1 MFLDSQPKL
10 LAHLQEL
17 STERIIRDAL
27 TDAVPVAPDREIIDP
42 GGTFKWLS
50 LMSICMVILGFV
62 TGFRE
67 IVKER
72 PMLDLERRH
81 GLRFTAYVVAK
92 VAALALLLAVQ
103 IAIFTASVEL
113 GLMIRGFFGG
123 EAPAEI
129 YRRGAIVSAS
139 YNWLAAVACAT
150 IGLIVSACVRS
161 TDKGV
166 LAVPLLITPQ
176 ILLGATILPIK
187 GGLLK
192 VLAMLFSPLYWAHR
206 GCRSEG
212 PGVPVFWR
220 NLGDYDPALW
230 IPYAAL
236 LAQILVATVI
246 TILVLRW
253 QEWSVLGRNRPVR

>member
-1 MFLDSQPKL
+1 
-10 LAHLQEL
+10 
-17 STERIIRDAL
+17 
-27 TDAVPVAPDREIIDP
+27 
-42 GGTFKWLS
+42 
-50 LMSICMVILGFV
+50 MSICMVILGFV

-81 GLRFTAYVVAK
+81 GLRFAAYVIAK
-92 VAALALLLAVQ
+92 VAALAVVLAVQ
-103 IAIFTASVEL
+103 VMIFRSAAEL
-113 GLMIRGFFGG
+113 GFLIREAMGG
-123 EAPAEI
+123 ESPAEI
-129 YRRGAIVSAS
+129 YRRSALVSATC
-139 YNWLAAVACAT
+139 NWLAAVACAA
-150 IGLIVSACVRS
+150 IGLIVSACVRL

-176 ILLGATILPIK
+176 ILLGATILPIT
-187 GGLLK
+187 GGVLK
-192 VLAMLFSPLYWAHR
+192 ILAMLFSPLYWAHR

-212 PGVPVFWR
+212 PGVPKFWQ

-236 LAQILVATVI
+236 LAQILVATLI

-253 QEWSVLGRNRPVR
+253 QERAVLGRNRPVR

>member
-1 MFLDSQPKL
+1 
-10 LAHLQEL
+10 
-17 STERIIRDAL
+17 
-27 TDAVPVAPDREIIDP
+27 
-42 GGTFKWLS
+42 
-50 LMSICMVILGFV
+50 MVILGFV

-176 ILLGATILPIK
+176 ILLGGTILPIK
-187 GGLLK
+187 EGVLK
-192 VLAMLFSPLYWAHR
+192 ILAMLFSPLYWAHR

-212 PGVPVFWR
+212 PGVPEFWQ
-220 NLGDYDPALW
+220 NLGDYDKSLW

-236 LAQILVATVI
+236 IAQILVATLVA
-246 TILVLRW
+246 ILVLRW
-253 QEWSVLGRNRPVR
+253 QERSVLGRNRPVR